1 MAEKIDIKKLQK
13 KATKAL
19 KEASRRLE
27 GAGKDARVLVKR
39 GEDEL
44 IKLSKVGRAQLEI
57 LALSLKKE
65 QLYRQIGM
73 KVWQLSTGGKLTTKK
88 LKIFCE
94 ELSSINKNVKS
105 KKKSINKVL
114 KTR

>member
-1 MAEKIDIKKLQK
+1 MAEKLDIKKLQK

-27 GAGKDARVLVKR
+27 GAGKDARVLVKK

-44 IKLSKVGRAQLEI
+44 LKLSKIGRAQLEI

-65 QLYRQIGM
+65 QLYRRIGM
-73 KVWQLSTGGKLTTKK
+73 KVWQLSTKGRLTTKR
-88 LKIFCE
+88 LKAFCD
-94 ELSSINKNVKS
+94 ELANINKSVKS
-105 KKKSINKVL
+105 KKKSIHKAL
-114 KTR
+114 KK